1 MNGSL
6 AGFAIFLIG
15 VVPLSVKPAW
25 AVGMI
30 AIGTGV
36 LCIAGLIRR
45 SLSATVTGCVLATI
59 NLAVALWS
67 SGGSLSVF
75 GAIAFGLALLYLLES
90 THFAERFAGA
100 EFDRSASRALMAWWI
115 TRAAICIAAEIMLEL
130 VASALTVLMP
140 VFGRPL
146 ISAFGAFVA
155 FVAALSVGFFRKGSA
170 SDGSA

>member
-6 AGFAIFLIG
+6 AGLALLLIG

-25 AVGMI
+25 AVGLI
-30 AIGTGV
+30 AIGAGV
-36 LCIAGLIRR
+36 LCIAGLIYR

-75 GAIAFGLALLYLLES
+75 GAIAFGLGLLCLLEC

-100 EFDRSASRALMAWWI
+100 KIDHSAWRAQMAWWI
-115 TRAAICIAAEIMLEL
+115 TRAVICIAAGIALEL
-130 VASALTVLMP
+130 VASALAVVMP
-140 VFGRPL
+140 IFGRPAIAAL
-146 ISAFGAFVA
+146 GALMAFG
-155 FVAALSVGFFRKGSA
+155 AALSVGLSHKES
-170 SDGSA
+170 SS